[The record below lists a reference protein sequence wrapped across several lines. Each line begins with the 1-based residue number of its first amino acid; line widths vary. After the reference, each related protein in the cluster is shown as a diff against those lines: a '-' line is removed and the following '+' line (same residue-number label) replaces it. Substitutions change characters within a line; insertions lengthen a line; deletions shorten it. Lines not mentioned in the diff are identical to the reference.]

1 MRKGGKGGART
12 NETGLAFEF
21 KTSLSLVLA
30 AAGYEVEDG
39 VILHKGIEVGELAA
53 KSKINK
59 VLKKHNAIVEPP
71 RVGKLEPDEAIYVK
85 STDTLFIVEKKFQ
98 SVEGS
103 TDEKIQTAVYKA
115 HYYNMLLEGT
125 GIKLKFMYL
134 LNDWFKKEKYNLVI
148 EWLLENGVAVY
159 FEEIPLTEFELART

>member
-21 KTSLSLVLA
+21 RTSLEALLVQ
-30 AAGYEVEDG
+30 AGYQVVDG
-39 VILHKGIEVGELAA
+39 VIFRDFVEVGELAA

-59 VLKKHNAIVEPP
+59 FLKKRNAIVEPP
-71 RVGKLEPDEAIYVK
+71 RVGKLEPDEAIYV
-85 STDTLFIVEKKFQ
+85 SHCDTLFIIEKKFQ

-103 TDEKIQTAVYKA
+103 TDEKIQTAVYKV

-125 GIKLKFMYL
+125 GVKLKFLYL

-159 FEEIPLTEFELART
+159 FEEIPLSELELNH

>member
-21 KTSLSLVLA
+21 KTSLETLLKE
-30 AAGYEVEDG
+30 AGYRVEDG
-39 VILHKGIEVGELAA
+39 VIFHGSKEVGELAA

-59 VLKKHNAIVEPP
+59 FLKKRNAIVEPP
-71 RVGKLEPDEAIYVK
+71 RVGKLEPDEAIYVAHC
-85 STDTLFIVEKKFQ
+85 DTLFIIEKKFQ

-103 TDEKIQTAVYKA
+103 TDEKIQTAVYKV

-125 GIKLKFMYL
+125 GVKLKFLYL

-159 FEEIPLTEFELART
+159 FEEIPLSELELNH